1 MKTMLEND
9 RVILC
14 PEGRIDSNN
23 ALTVEAEMF
32 SELKASQDMTTHYSK
47 KGPYINLRHFLARS
61 AFK

>member
-1 MKTMLEND
+1 MWIDERGAYMKTMLEND

-32 SELKASQDMTTHYSK
+32 SELKALQDTTTHYLQK
-47 KGPYINLRHFLARS
+47 RVPI
-61 AFK
+61 

>member
-1 MKTMLEND
+1 MWIDERGVFMKTMLEND

-32 SELKASQDMTTHYSK
+32 SELKALQDMTTHYLQK
-47 KGPYINLRHFLARS
+47 RVPI
-61 AFK
+61 

>member
-1 MKTMLEND
+1 MWIDERGVYMKTMLEND

-32 SELKASQDMTTHYSK
+32 SELT
-47 KGPYINLRHFLARS
+47 PRRI
-61 AFK
+61 